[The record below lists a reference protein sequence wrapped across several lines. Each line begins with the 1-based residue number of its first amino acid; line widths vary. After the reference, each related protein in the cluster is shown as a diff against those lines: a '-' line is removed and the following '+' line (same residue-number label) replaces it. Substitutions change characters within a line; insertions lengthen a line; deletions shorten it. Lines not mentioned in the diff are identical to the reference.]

1 MRASRWTSVALAAGL
16 VGLSAIPGTLGPRPQ
31 TAAVREQ
38 QPVRLSLDDPGP
50 NSAYTYTRP
59 RPLPLDL
66 AVGEMF
72 GASFYGPRIPPG
84 LRHLILEDKVATV
97 LIFRDNFSDEASL
110 ARLTSDLHELGREAG
125 LAAPLM
131 VAVDEEGGRVMR
143 VQEGVAP
150 LPSEYELGARGP
162 QGVRSAVAA
171 TASGI
176 RGLGITLD
184 LAPVA
189 DLRLNPLD
197 GVIGDRSFGS
207 DPARV
212 GPLVAAAVEGL
223 HDGGVAATLK
233 HFPGLGGAPGDPHA
247 AIPTDPE
254 SEALWEATQASSFEA
269 GIAAGADAVMVT
281 SVDVPGLDPSGTPAL
296 FSAAVVQGLLRQR
309 LGFNGVI
316 VTDSLGMGGIASV
329 YPLGEAVLESVQAGA
344 DLVLLGNGDAGAQDA
359 AIAELRAAVDRG
371 VVPASLVRAS
381 AARVIAMSLRWPPA

>member
-16 VGLSAIPGTLGPRPQ
+16 VGLSAIPGTLGPRPR